1 MKAFSGTTRFSL
13 DGCSALTSLA
23 HLPAL
28 SGKLQSLSADHTT
41 ALKSLDGLRDI
52 PSLTAFSAD
61 HSGLSDLSNLSALPA
76 LTSIALQYCAQLKNA
91 TPLGQLEKL
100 EVVNLTNSAITTLP
114 EGWRGPVSHLVL
126 KECHGL
132 TSLGLLPADLVKL
145 VCDESAGLTRLDGM
159 QSCKKLEV
167 ISVQAC
173 PALQDLGTPPAS
185 VREIQARGCMK
196 LTSLEGLQACHALA
210 VAGIPTSVLDTHALK
225 GLPSVMIC
233 FDVNELGKPKVKGQL
248 VTLPVAFINA
258 INALPAVSLMLKGPS
273 GSWHGSRYFDLFALS
288 QFKTLTAMN
297 FDEFDFHCNLAEL
310 AWLVPMENLQSLVFY
325 PRGNMSHVL
334 DGGVYDSIKK
344 VKALQ
349 QKICKEAKIKPP
361 AHLNL

>member
-1 MKAFSGTTRFSL
+1 
-13 DGCSALTSLA
+13 
-23 HLPAL
+23 
-28 SGKLQSLSADHTT
+28 
-41 ALKSLDGLRDI
+41 
-52 PSLTAFSAD
+52 
-61 HSGLSDLSNLSALPA
+61 
-76 LTSIALQYCAQLKNA
+76 
-91 TPLGQLEKL
+91 
-100 EVVNLTNSAITTLP
+100 
-114 EGWRGPVSHLVL
+114 
-126 KECHGL
+126 
-132 TSLGLLPADLVKL
+132 
-145 VCDESAGLTRLDGM
+145 
-159 QSCKKLEV
+159 
-167 ISVQAC
+167 
-173 PALQDLGTPPAS
+173 
-185 VREIQARGCMK
+185 MK

-210 VAGIPTSVLDTHALK
+210 VAGIPTSVVDTHALK